1 MGGVSYSQAKRLLLV
16 LDFECYDDD
25 DLLYI
30 VTIKFNALCNGLLNR
45 AMTNVSILKIY
56 FQTSEKIQDLNP
68 YNNEFGPLKGL
79 YC

>member
-45 AMTNVSILKIY
+45 AMTNVSILKTI
-56 FQTSEKIQDLNP
+56 FKPLKKIQDLNP
-68 YNNEFGPLKGL
+68 YRSLQ
-79 YC
+79 